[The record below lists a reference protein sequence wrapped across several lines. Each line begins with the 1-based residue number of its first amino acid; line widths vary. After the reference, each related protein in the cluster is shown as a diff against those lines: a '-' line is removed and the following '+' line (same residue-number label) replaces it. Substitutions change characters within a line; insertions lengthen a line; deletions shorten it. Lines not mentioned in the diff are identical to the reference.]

1 MSFIQ
6 SLSGS
11 EFLMSNLPHCISAFW
26 HLACNVPCQ
35 VPTTATTST
44 CNLYLLLF
52 FFSLPVSTTS
62 TTGNGLNDEQML
74 LVLGTDSTCVVSF
87 HASQRVRRCIVLIL
101 NAEAYE

>member
-1 MSFIQ
+1 VELWIEDRWVMHSFTQ

-11 EFLMSNLPHCISAFW
+11 EFLMSNLRHCISAFW

-52 FFSLPVSTTS
+52 FFS
-62 TTGNGLNDEQML
+62 
-74 LVLGTDSTCVVSF
+74 
-87 HASQRVRRCIVLIL
+87 ARVNYVDDW
-101 NAEAYE
+101 